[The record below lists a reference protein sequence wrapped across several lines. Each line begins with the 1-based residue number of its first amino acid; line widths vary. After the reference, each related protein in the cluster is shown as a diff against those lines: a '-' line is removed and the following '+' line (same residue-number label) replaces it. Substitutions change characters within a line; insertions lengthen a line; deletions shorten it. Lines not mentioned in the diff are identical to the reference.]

1 MKFDVTKNGT
11 GAVLVLKER
20 KLDVSVSPELKG
32 EFILL
37 CRPQLK
43 TLVVDLSDVEF
54 CDSSGLSAL
63 LIADRQMRQ
72 HGGIVKL
79 VGVHK
84 KVLALLKISQLDKVF
99 PMYDTV
105 ASAQKDAP

>member
-11 GAVLVLKER
+11 SAVLTVKER

-37 CRPQLK
+37 CRPALK
-43 TLVVDLSDVEF
+43 TLVIDLTAVEF

-72 HGGIVKL
+72 HSGEIKL
-79 VGVHK
+79 AGVHK

-99 PMYDTV
+99 PIFDTV
-105 ASAQKDAP
+105 AKAQKK

>member
-11 GAVLVLKER
+11 TAVLTIKER
-20 KLDVSVSPELKG
+20 KLDVSISPELKG

-43 TLVVDLSDVEF
+43 SLIVDLSEVEF

-63 LIADRQMRQ
+63 LIAERQMRQ
-72 HGGIVKL
+72 NGGQVKL

-84 KVLALLKISQLDKVF
+84 KVLSMLKISQLDKVF
-99 PMYDTV
+99 QLYDTV
-105 ASAQKDAP
+105 AKAQKN

>member
-1 MKFDVTKNGT
+1 MKFEVTKNT
-11 GAVLVLKER
+11 HHTVLKLNER

-37 CRPQLK
+37 CRPTLK
-43 TLVVDLSDVEF
+43 SLVVDLTDVVF

-63 LIADRQMRQ
+63 LIAERQMRG
-72 HGGIVKL
+72 HGGKVSL

-84 KVLALLKISQLDKVF
+84 KVMALLKISQLDRVF
-99 PMYDTV
+99 QIFDTV
-105 ASAQKDAP
+105 AKATKV